1 MVCSFLNHLSKKYT
15 NISPAVL
22 LNKFDAMETTKVTRP
37 RTVPLAVEAS
47 WVARKW
53 EKLEELVSKRNN
65 RIKGDFNIAIGSGI
79 NAFRYNRED
88 EIKCLIDGLR
98 LNIAK
103 GFTSNSA
110 SSFQT
115 SHDSVLKL
123 HVLTEVELLVSRTSR
138 NKATVFDVLDRRL
151 EILGGCIS
159 DKLYIL
165 GIRQAVMELS
175 SVSLLFL
182 RFDLNFN

>member
-1 MVCSFLNHLSKKYT
+1 
-15 NISPAVL
+15 
-22 LNKFDAMETTKVTRP
+22 METTNVTRP

-53 EKLEELVSKRNN
+53 EKLEELVSKRKNY
-65 RIKGDFNIAIGSGI
+65 IKGDFNVAIGSGL
-79 NAFRYNRED
+79 NFFQHGKGE
-88 EIKCLIDGLR
+88 ELQTLIEGLR

-103 GFTSNSA
+103 GLTTNSA

-123 HVLTEVELLVSRTSR
+123 HVLTEVELLMGQPPL
-138 NKATVFDVLDRRL
+138 NKAAVFDILDRRL

-159 DKLYIL
+159 DKLYVL
-165 GIRQAVMELS
+165 GIRQAIMELS
-175 SVSLLFL
+175 
-182 RFDLNFN
+182 